1 MPTSTKA
8 ATLLET
14 ARLNAGL
21 SQRELARKAATTQAV
36 IARIEAGATS
46 PRWDT
51 LQALVQAA
59 GFELR
64 GELVARATAHSHMLD
79 DVTRILRLSPEDRI
93 REVAAVDRFV
103 TSARRV

>member
-1 MPTSTKA
+1 MSSSTRA
-8 ATLLET
+8 AKLLET

-21 SQRELARKAATTQAV
+21 SQRELARKAGTTQAV
-36 IARIEAGATS
+36 IARIEAGAAS
-46 PRWDT
+46 PRWNT
-51 LQALVQAA
+51 LQGLVRAA

-64 GELVARATAHSHMLD
+64 GELLPGAMAHTHMLD
-79 DVTRILRLSPEDRI
+79 DVARILRLSPEDRI